1 MIARELIAVPSYAQ
15 ELEAGLIA
23 DQKSLPAKLFYDA
36 AGSALFEQITELPEY
51 YLTRTELGILTDR
64 STEIAVATGIPVTVV
79 ELGAGTAAKTC
90 TLLRALTRRQ
100 IRVPYFPVDI
110 SSSALVEAR
119 ERVAA
124 ESEQIVVR
132 PVVADFSHGFGFLR
146 DIPGKKLVLYLGS
159 SIGNFDPDA
168 AVAML
173 KEIRCELAPGD
184 ALLLGADM
192 AKDQSIL
199 LPAYDDAQGVTQ
211 AFNKNILHRLNREL
225 GANFD
230 VCAFHHVAIWN
241 PKQSR
246 MEMHLESLC
255 KQEVAIPALGL
266 RLRFSKGERIHTENS
281 YKYTMPMV
289 RNMFRDA
296 EFKLS
301 QSWFDQN
308 KWFGLHLAFV

>member
-15 ELEAGLIA
+15 ELEVGLTA

-36 AGSALFEQITELPEY
+36 AGSILFEKITELPEY
-51 YLTRTELGILTDR
+51 YLTRTELGILAER
-64 STEIAVATGIPVTVV
+64 SAEIADATGVPVTVV

-100 IRVPYFPVDI
+100 MRVPYFPVDI
-110 SSSALVEAR
+110 SSSALAEAR

-124 ESEQIVVR
+124 ESAQILVR
-132 PVVADFSHGFGFLR
+132 PVVADFSHGFSFLG

-168 AVAML
+168 AVKML
-173 KEIRCELAPGD
+173 GEIRRELSAGD
-184 ALLLGADM
+184 ALLLGTDM
-192 AKDQSIL
+192 AKDRSIL

-225 GANFD
+225 GATFD
-230 VCAFHHVAIWN
+230 VHAFHHVAVWN

-246 MEMHLESLC
+246 MEMHLESLR
-255 KQEVAIPALGL
+255 KQEVAIPMLDL
-266 RLRFSKGERIHTENS
+266 RIRFSKGERIHTENS

-289 RNMFRDA
+289 RKMFTEA
-296 EFKLS
+296 EFKLT
-301 QSWFDQN
+301 QSWFDQK
-308 KWFGLHLAFV
+308 KWFGLHLASF